1 MSTEKRKSVKPI
13 GARPGIMYGVFK
25 TDKQQVDGS
34 TQLKILFNLMKK
46 YVSKTLHYLWLV

>member
-13 GARPGIMYGVFK
+13 GARPDIMYGVFK